1 MKFYAGIDLGGTFIK
16 CGIVDES
23 GNIVCKDK
31 VPTGRERNYLEIAAD
46 MASLALK
53 TAKRADVE
61 ISAVGI
67 GSPGTVDSEH
77 GVIVYSNNIRWDNI
91 PLGEKLQ
98 NILHKPVFVT
108 NDANAAALGES
119 VCGAGKDYR
128 SLILITLGTGI
139 GGGIIL
145 DGKLYEGYRSA
156 GAEIGHQ
163 VIRLS
168 GEKCTC
174 GRRGCFEA
182 YASATALIRQT
193 KRAMKRHPQSKMWEI
208 CDLSQVDGQTI
219 FQAVR
224 QGDDTAKAVLEKYIE
239 YLAAGITN
247 LANAFRPEIILLGG
261 GICEE
266 REMLI
271 APLTAILQKEQFG
284 GSGYAPVRLGIAALK
299 NDAGICGAAE
309 FAKRGMNHLGD

>member
-1 MKFYAGIDLGGTFIK
+1 MEFYAGIDLGGTFIK

-23 GNIVCKDK
+23 GNILCKDK
-31 VPTGRERNYLEIAAD
+31 IPTGRDRNYIEIAAD
-46 MASLALK
+46 MANLALN
-53 TAKRADVE
+53 TAKRAGVD

-67 GSPGTVDSEH
+67 GSPGTVDSEN
-77 GVIVYSNNIRWDNI
+77 GIIVYSNNIRWDNV
-91 PLGEKLQ
+91 PLGKTLQ

-139 GGGIIL
+139 GGGIVL

-156 GAEIGHQ
+156 GAEIGHE
-163 VIRLS
+163 VIRLG

-193 KRAMKRHPQSKMWEI
+193 KRAMGRHPESKMWEI
-208 CDLSQVDGQTI
+208 CENLSQVDGRTI
-219 FQAVR
+219 FQAAR
-224 QGDDTAKAVLEKYIE
+224 QGDDTAKAVLKKYIG

-271 APLTAILQKEQFG
+271 EPLTAILQKEQFG
-284 GSGYAPVRLGIAALK
+284 GSGYAPVKLGVAALK

-309 FAKRGMNHLGD
+309 FAKRKSTNNE